1 MKLILENWREYH
13 QEAEFDAFIQEHFA
27 WDLNEGIG
35 SDAVD
40 WVINKGNAAKDTV
53 KNVIK
58 GMKDWTHEKIV
69 KFVRHMSKKLEE
81 FIAALR
87 KKGLLKKYKARSE
100 VDAIKLLRTKKHI
113 DLAVLIFSTIAKMT
127 GGFIVDKVVKLPE
140 IIEKVMNI
148 LESLTQDTGKEA
160 LKALFGDALDIVDMI
175 KKFIDYR
182 RDKETLAAK
191 LGLWADFGG
200 LAEEQL

>member
-1 MKLILENWREYH
+1 MKLILENWRGYQ

-27 WDLNEGIG
+27 WDLNEGF
-35 SDAVD
+35 VD
-40 WVINKGNAAKDTV
+40 WVIDKGNAVKDTV
-53 KNVIK
+53 KNVIAA
-58 GMKDWTHEKIV
+58 MKDWTHEKIV
-69 KFVRHMSKKLEE
+69 EFVRYMSKKLEE

-100 VDAIKLLRTKKHI
+100 VGAIKLLRTNKHI

-148 LESLTQDTGKEA
+148 LESLTQDTAKEA
-160 LKALFGDALDIVDMI
+160 LKALFGDAVDIVDMI
-175 KKFIDYR
+175 KKFIDFR
-182 RDKETLAAK
+182 KDKETLAAK

>member
-1 MKLILENWREYH
+1 MKLILENWRGYQ

-27 WDLNEGIG
+27 WDLNEGF
-35 SDAVD
+35 VD
-40 WVINKGNAAKDTV
+40 WVIDKGNAAIDTV
-53 KNVIK
+53 KNVIAA
-58 GMKDWTHEKIV
+58 MKDWTHEKIV
-69 KFVRHMSKKLEE
+69 EFVRYMSKKLEE

-100 VDAIKLLRTKKHI
+100 VGAIKLLRTNKHI

-148 LESLTQDTGKEA
+148 LEAPEAAVKE
-160 LKALFGDALDIVDMI
+160 LFGDAADIVDMI
-175 KKFIDYR
+175 KKFIDFR
-182 RDKETLAAK
+182 KDKETLAAK

>member
-1 MKLILENWREYH
+1 MKLILENWREYQ

-27 WDLNEGIG
+27 WDLNEGIV
-35 SDAVD
+35 DDTVD

-53 KNVIK
+53 KNVIA

-69 KFVRHMSKKLEE
+69 EFVRYMSEKLEE

-87 KKGLLKKYKARSE
+87 KKGLLKRYKARSE
-100 VDAIKLLRTKKHI
+100 VGAIKLLRTNKHI

-127 GGFIVDKVVKLPE
+127 GGFIVDKVVKFPE

-148 LESLTQDTGKEA
+148 LEAPEAAVKE
-160 LKALFGDALDIVDMI
+160 LFGDAVDIVNMI
-175 KKFIDYR
+175 KKFIDFR
-182 RDKETLAAK
+182 KDKETLAAK

>member
-1 MKLILENWREYH
+1 MKLILENWRGYQ

-27 WDLNEGIG
+27 WDLNEGF
-35 SDAVD
+35 VD
-40 WVINKGNAAKDTV
+40 WVIDKGNAVKDTV
-53 KNVIK
+53 KNVIA

-69 KFVRHMSKKLEE
+69 EFVRYMSEKLEE

-87 KKGLLKKYKARSE
+87 KKGLLKRYKARSE
-100 VDAIKLLRTKKHI
+100 VGAIKLLRTNKHI

-148 LESLTQDTGKEA
+148 LEAPEAAVKE
-160 LKALFGDALDIVDMI
+160 LFGDAVDIVNMI
-175 KKFIDYR
+175 KKFIDFR
-182 RDKETLAAK
+182 KDKETLAAK